1 MKIEDRTKIKF
12 VEMLRQRKVYAI
24 KRSYTKASFLRV
36 SIWGISDG
44 LQWDFTPLV
53 TEELNIP
60 LKERMGVKYYIT
72 SDARSDIFKACQQI
86 FEDLHSDDYLA
97 EQYVFELVTYI

>member
-24 KRSYTKASFLRV
+24 RRSFTKASFLRV

-60 LKERMGVKYYIT
+60 LKESIGVKYYIT
-72 SDARSDIFKACQQI
+72 SDARSDIFRACQQI